1 MKKNVCLLALTVITS
16 LAMGSFTTSLAQS
29 GHPFP
34 PPPVPSGLEPPVGQK
49 LFFAG
54 HAVGTQN
61 YVCRPSGTSFAFG
74 LFTPQATLFDDDFMQ
89 LTTHFFSPNPQE
101 VNTDP
106 TTVGHR
112 VIRAT
117 WQDSRDSSAVWAK
130 VEDPTKNSSTDPHFV
145 APGAI
150 AWLLLTA
157 VGGQTG
163 PTGGD
168 RLANTTFVQRLNTH
182 GGVAP
187 STGCASPTD
196 VGKQAF
202 VPYTADYF
210 FYQKAE

>member
-1 MKKNVCLLALTVITS
+1 
-16 LAMGSFTTSLAQS
+16 
-29 GHPFP
+29 
-34 PPPVPSGLEPPVGQK
+34 VGQK

-61 YVCRPSGTSFAFG
+61 YVCRPSGTGFAFG
-74 LFTPQATLFDDDFMQ
+74 LFTPQATLFDDDFTQ

-145 APGAI
+145 APGAV

-157 VGGQTG
+157 V
-163 PTGGD
+163 
-168 RLANTTFVQRLNTH
+168 
-182 GGVAP
+182 
-187 STGCASPTD
+187 
-196 VGKQAF
+196 
-202 VPYTADYF
+202 
-210 FYQKAE
+210 